1 MYFSVLNI
9 KSIAQRHINIVNKEY
24 DSILDKMKN
33 ALKEIS
39 PNDNIEG
46 LKDEEII
53 ENFIKLDRDKNF
65 PVEITVPENQQSPK
79 SPEESK
85 SPQPPPVK

>member
-9 KSIAQRHINIVNKEY
+9 KSIVQRHINIVNKEY

-53 ENFIKLDRDKNF
+53 ENFI
-65 PVEITVPENQQSPK
+65 
-79 SPEESK
+79 
-85 SPQPPPVK
+85 